1 MLIVDAD
8 VNVRQVASQA
18 LGLLCYIKGT
28 SFITSE
34 INYLVESIIA
44 NREPIVRAGCA
55 GSLGSIFS
63 RLGGMAAGYHLKD
76 ILGILMSLSNDPHP
90 TVHYWAID
98 SISKVAEAAGLTFSS
113 HVSVLL
119 GMAARLYLSDTHN
132 EETNS
137 LASSNLEC
145 DLPCTTAL
153 AHMIDSLIHVLGPD
167 LQDMS
172 KVQEMILMLLQE
184 FQEESEP
191 ETEIGAVKSYNHI
204 ALYAISLVNFPWY
217 VRRLQH
223 WLRSDNSRAR
233 DIAIGGL
240 YDLTK
245 RNVQDVFSA
254 AEAGFEDS
262 LWMVLNDEPDNQM
275 IRSIIKNSLEDIASN
290 NPTQW
295 VDNCQK
301 VLAMTVMHR
310 KDPSGNPDRSTSK
323 TVDLEDEEVAGF
335 AVSSNTEKEESPDF
349 KAKQLLRWQVRT
361 FAMGMLNDLLASFT
375 DNSAKSEA
383 LILRQRLQDKVG
395 EIIRLAFS
403 ASTSGN
409 IALRLCGLNTINYVL
424 TVYAVQIN
432 MFTCL
437 YG

>member
-1 MLIVDAD
+1 MH
-8 VNVRQVASQA
+8 VRKIASQA
-18 LGLLCYIKGT
+18 LGLLCYIRGT
-28 SFITSE
+28 SFTTSE
-34 INYLVESIIA
+34 INYLVENIIS
-44 NREPIVRAGCA
+44 NREPMVRAGCA

-63 RLGGMAAGYHLKD
+63 QLGGMAAGYHLKD

-90 TVHYWAID
+90 TVHFWAID

-113 HVSVLL
+113 HVSLLL

-132 EETNS
+132 EETDT

-145 DLPCTTAL
+145 DLPCTKAL
-153 AHMIDSLIHVLGPD
+153 AHMIDSLINVIGPD

-184 FQEESEP
+184 LQKESEP
-191 ETEIGAVKSYNHI
+191 ATETEAVKSYNHI
-204 ALYAISLVNFPWY
+204 ALYAIGLLDFPWY

-223 WLRSDNSRAR
+223 WLRSDNSIAR
-233 DIAIGGL
+233 DIAIDGL
-240 YDLTK
+240 YNLTK
-245 RNVQDVFSA
+245 RNSRNVFSA
-254 AEAGFEDS
+254 AEKGFEDC
-262 LWMVLNDEPDNQM
+262 LWMVLNDEPGNQM
-275 IRSIIKNSLEDIASN
+275 TRSIIKNWLEETASN

-301 VLAMTVMHR
+301 VLSMTVVHQ
-310 KDPSGNPDRSTSK
+310 KDPSSNPDAPTSK
-323 TVDLEDEEVAGF
+323 TIDLQDEEVAGF
-335 AVSSNTEKEESPDF
+335 AVSSNTEKEDSPDF

-361 FAMGMLNDLLASFT
+361 FAMGMLNDLFASLG
-375 DNSAKSEA
+375 NSSAMSEA
-383 LILRQRLQDKVG
+383 LILRQKLQDKVG

-424 TVYAVQIN
+424 MVSLFKLVL
-432 MFTCL
+432 L
-437 YG
+437 Y

>member
-1 MLIVDAD
+1 M
-8 VNVRQVASQA
+8 NVRKVASQA
-18 LGLLCYIKGT
+18 LGLLCYVRGT
-28 SFITSE
+28 SFTTGE
-34 INYLVESIIA
+34 INYLVENIIS
-44 NREPIVRAGCA
+44 NREPLVRAGCA

-63 RLGGMAAGYHLKD
+63 QLGGMAAGYHLKD

-90 TVHYWAID
+90 TVHFWAVD
-98 SISKVAEAAGLTFSS
+98 SISKVAESAGLTFSS
-113 HVSVLL
+113 HVSLLL

-153 AHMIDSLIHVLGPD
+153 ARMIDSLIHVLGPD

-184 FQEESEP
+184 LQEESEP
-191 ETEIGAVKSYNHI
+191 ATETEAVKSYNHI
-204 ALYAISLVNFPWY
+204 ALYAIGLLDFPWY

-233 DIAIGGL
+233 DIAIDGL
-240 YDLTK
+240 YNLTK
-245 RNVQDVFSA
+245 RNAQNVFLA
-254 AEAGFEDS
+254 ADKGFEDC

-275 IRSIIKNSLEDIASN
+275 VRSIIINWLEDTASN

-295 VDNCQK
+295 VDNCQN
-301 VLAMTVMHR
+301 VLTMTVVHQN
-310 KDPSGNPDRSTSK
+310 DSFGNPDMSASK
-323 TVDLEDEEVAGF
+323 PIDLQDEEVAGF
-335 AVSSNTEKEESPDF
+335 AVSSNTEKGDSPDF

-361 FAMGMLNDLLASFT
+361 FAMGMLNDLLASLT
-375 DNSAKSEA
+375 DNSAPSEA
-383 LILRQRLQDKVG
+383 LVLRQKLQDKVG

-409 IALRLCGLNTINYVL
+409 TALRLCGLNTINYVL
-424 TVYAVQIN
+424 AVYAIQISVF
-432 MFTCL
+432 MFT